1 MAEDDS
7 GKSERSSR
15 SGDDARGDDV
25 DAGWDEGVVELGDDE
40 LIEEAP
46 STKNVDS
53 LEMRRLAAKRSGAP
67 PPPFTAPR
75 DESRGS
81 STPPPRAE
89 LLATVPPPVPTSEY
103 VAQMM
108 GGHDEDAPESGM
120 RTPPRYPRMPSLAER
135 HRAILETLYEE
146 DPLRF
151 DFDDVTTR
159 PVSAPPP
166 MSAAAPNSAPMIE
179 TEEALIDDLDPELL
193 KDTPVPQHPPGA
205 GEVDELDEL
214 PVDQVLAGLS
224 LPAARTLV
232 PGIFA
237 RRGESHVP
245 TMNEFPPPPGA
256 VSAVGAPVAVP
267 PPTPAGADAHER
279 ATLPGFDPEDPL
291 DLLHDSFVGG
301 DYDGALTLAEGI
313 LAAEPGHAEA
323 QRYADSCRD
332 MLRQMYLS
340 RVGGGEQV
348 PRVVMSP
355 EQLRWLTLDHRTGF
369 LLSCVDGQS
378 SIDEILDVC
387 GMPGLD
393 AVRMLFD
400 LFQKG
405 VVEMRS

>member
-7 GKSERSSR
+7 GQSERSSR
-15 SGDDARGDDV
+15 SGDDPSGDDV

-46 STKNVDS
+46 STKTVDS
-53 LEMRRLAAKRSGAP
+53 LEMRRLAARRSGAP
-67 PPPFTAPR
+67 QPASTPEPEAGA
-75 DESRGS
+75 GS
-81 STPPPRAE
+81 SAPPPRAE
-89 LLATVPPPVPTSEY
+89 LMATVPPPVPTSEY

-108 GGHDEDAPESGM
+108 GGHDDDAPESGL
-120 RTPPRYPRMPSLAER
+120 RTPPRYPRLPSIAER

-151 DFDDVTTR
+151 DFDDVSTR
-159 PVSAPPP
+159 PVSAPPI
-166 MSAAAPNSAPMIE
+166 SAPAPNSAPMIE
-179 TEEALIDDLDPELL
+179 TEDVSCDDLDPELL
-193 KDTPVPQHPPGA
+193 KDTPVPQHPPG
-205 GEVDELDEL
+205 GGVLDELDEL
-214 PVDQVLAGLS
+214 PVEQVLAGLS
-224 LPAARTLV
+224 LPAQRTVV

-237 RRGESHVP
+237 RRGESQVP
-245 TMNEFPPPPGA
+245 TMNEFPPLPG
-256 VSAVGAPVAVP
+256 AVGAPMAAP
-267 PPTPAGADAHER
+267 GGPDAHER
-279 ATLPGFDPEDPL
+279 ATLPGFDPDDPI
-291 DLLHDSFVGG
+291 DLLHDRFVGG
-301 DYDGALTLAEGI
+301 DYDAALTLAEGI
-313 LAAEPGHAEA
+313 LEVEPSHVEA

-393 AVRMLFD
+393 AVRILYELFE
-400 LFQKG
+400 KG
-405 VVEMRS
+405 VVEMRAH